1 MKCEIKEKL
10 RALRLD
16 AGYTQKDMAQKIK
29 STDKNIWAYEKGLAT
44 PPAEIIVAY
53 AEVFNVSTD
62 YLLGLEDDFGVRV
75 AGTDNSGIPATA
87 EERKLLADYR
97 ALPEELRALIREQM
111 ALFTKAEGII
121 SEKK

>member
-1 MKCEIKEKL
+1 MRTTEGISQQRLAQAIGTTQRNISYWERGVEIS
-10 RALRLD
+10 
-16 AGYTQKDMAQKIK
+16 AQ
-29 STDKNIWAYEKGLAT
+29 
-44 PPAEIIVAY
+44 Y
-53 AEVFNVSTD
+53 AARIANFFDVTVD

-75 AGTDNSGIPATA
+75 AGTDNSDAPATA
-87 EERKLLADYR
+87 EEKKLLADYR